1 MKGQKKSEIGIY
13 KKIKKVKRKGMYS
26 VTQSAAVEDAFGKVM
41 KAGPTESVFT
51 VKQLYEQSERK

>member
-1 MKGQKKSEIGIY
+1 
-13 KKIKKVKRKGMYS
+13 MYS